1 MGVASAVP
9 FTPTDPRPR
18 VPLPGAWR
26 FWADLLRTGEPLGPV
41 QVSGFGFTSRLSG
54 FGNGTGSFTLPC
66 GLDPAR
72 LLRLWSWRLWAWYG
86 EDPNPVWC
94 GVPSGIGDEDGSV
107 RVSLTFTE
115 LTGYLTKRQF
125 DVHPK
130 WSTPGGG
137 MEQTAIA
144 AMLAAPLADVGVRVV
159 TAAGAPRNRDR
170 TYEYLESEH
179 RGQLLANLAGVDDG
193 PEFRAEYGM
202 TAAGRP
208 ECVLRIASPR
218 VGGPTGLGVTI
229 PGTALGFRA
238 QWDADKLRTRTFA
251 VGDLPEN
258 AAADAV
264 RPVSVVD
271 RPQPDLPRL
280 DGVDDWPGTFVLSTL
295 AERANTMAGAQSR
308 PALALSASPPANT
321 PPLGSYRVG
330 DDVTI
335 YAETPLLPGGL
346 DATGRL
352 TEVSVSAAEDRAT
365 WSVVT
370 SMPPPLARE
379 TLAGRLGRL
388 DLTTR
393 TVFQRG
399 PMDGPPPEYPEG
411 A

>member
-1 MGVASAVP
+1 MGVASSVP
-9 FTPTDPRPR
+9 FTLTDPRPR

-26 FWADLLRTGEPLGPV
+26 FWADMLRTGEPLGPV

-86 EDPNPVWC
+86 DDPNPVWC

-115 LTGYLTKRQF
+115 LTGYLGKRQF

-130 WSTPGGG
+130 AVWNGV
-137 MEQTAIA
+137 EQCEIA
-144 AMLAAPLADVGVRVV
+144 RRLAEPLADVGVRIITEPATPPVL
-159 TAAGAPRNRDR
+159 RDR
-170 TYEYLESEH
+170 TYEYLESDH
-179 RGQLLANLAGVDDG
+179 RGQLLANLAGVEGG

-208 ECVLRIASPR
+208 ECVLRIASTR

-238 QWDADKLRTRTFA
+238 QWDTDKMRTRTFA
-251 VGDLPEN
+251 VGDLPE
-258 AAADAV
+258 DGQDRP
-264 RPVSVVD
+264 RPVAVEE

-280 DGVDDWPGTFVLSTL
+280 DGVDDWPGTVVQSTL
-295 AERANTMAGAQSR
+295 NERARTMAAAQSR
-308 PALALSASPPANT
+308 PALALTASPPANT
-321 PPLGSYRVG
+321 PPLGSYQVG

-346 DATGRL
+346 NATGRL
-352 TEVSVSAAEDRAT
+352 TEVHVSAAEDRAT

-379 TLAGRLGRL
+379 SLAGRLGRL
-388 DLTTR
+388 DITTR
-393 TVFQRG
+393 TVFHRG
-399 PMDGPPPEYPEG
+399 PMAPFDVPEE